1 MTKLN
6 RLDLTNFYI
15 SIYNPNQNFR
25 ILIKS
30 LKLVFIS
37 LHIYIKEKF

>member
-1 MTKLN
+1 MTKVN

-15 SIYNPNQNFR
+15 STYNPNQNFR

-30 LKLVFIS
+30 LKLIVIS
-37 LHIYIKEKF
+37 LHVYIKEKF